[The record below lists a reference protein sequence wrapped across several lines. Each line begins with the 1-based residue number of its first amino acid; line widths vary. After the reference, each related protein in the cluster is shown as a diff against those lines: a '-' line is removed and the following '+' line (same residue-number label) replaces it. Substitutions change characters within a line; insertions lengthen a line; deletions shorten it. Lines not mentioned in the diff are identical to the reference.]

1 MKKAD
6 REATKE
12 ILNSISQSE
21 ITPTEEV
28 AQETSVVTEDPAS
41 DPEDRRGKAGRHK
54 GTDKQWIEDN
64 KTIKNQN
71 STQKW
76 ANKLMPKVLPLLEK
90 KLLDPKTSPVV
101 VKGISE
107 LIMKITKE
115 YYDKIEIAPDG
126 RAVNKVK
133 KLKSLK
139 EEVADEA
146 RKQREE
152 IEKKGIKG
160 NGLISLQYIP
170 ESGEEENTG
179 T

>member
-6 REATKE
+6 REATEE
-12 ILNSISQSE
+12 ILNTIATE
-21 ITPTEEV
+21 TAITEETP
-28 AQETSVVTEDPAS
+28 AAIEDPEEIS
-41 DPEDRRGKAGRHK
+41 YEESRRGKAGRHK

-115 YYDKIEIAPDG
+115 YFDKIEIASDG

-139 EEVADEA
+139 EEVAEEA

-160 NGLISLQYIP
+160 NGLISLTYV
-170 ESGEEENTG
+170 ESDEDNTG
-179 T
+179 TDD

>member
-12 ILNSISQSE
+12 ILNRISSEEGSQSE
-21 ITPTEEV
+21 TPVATE
-28 AQETSVVTEDPAS
+28 

-90 KLLDPKTSPVV
+90 KLLDPHTSPVV

-115 YYDKIEIAPDG
+115 YYDKIDIAADG

-139 EEVADEA
+139 EEVAEEA

-170 ESGEEENTG
+170 ESGEEETG